1 MESTEKTSDI
11 LKSKS
16 LKSLI
21 KGSLVILGLFIVL
34 YCGID
39 ILLLLFSKKF
49 EYNLCKLIIFLVSPI
64 IALFCFFCSVNKMSY
79 WFKGDKNDDKTF
91 NAKNTKLI
99 INVCNI
105 IIKALNANLVKKDES
120 FKNMII
126 EILEQY
132 FNINLKGLKNNNE
145 RIKQN
150 INYGLCSKYAKRKKY
165 FLKRK

>member
-1 MESTEKTSDI
+1 MESTEKISDI

-21 KGSLVILGLFIVL
+21 NGSLVILGLFIVL

-64 IALFCFFCSVNKMSY
+64 IAFFCFFCAVNKMSY
-79 WFKGDKNDDKTF
+79 WFKGDKNDNKTF
-91 NAKNTKLI
+91 NKKNTKLI
-99 INVCNI
+99 IKVCNI
-105 IIKALNANLVKKDES
+105 IIKALNKKLVKDDES

-132 FNINLKGLKNNNE
+132 FNHGFPAINS
-145 RIKQN
+145 N
-150 INYGLCSKYAKRKKY
+150 IHFPVVFGCQHIYYLRTN
-165 FLKRK
+165 